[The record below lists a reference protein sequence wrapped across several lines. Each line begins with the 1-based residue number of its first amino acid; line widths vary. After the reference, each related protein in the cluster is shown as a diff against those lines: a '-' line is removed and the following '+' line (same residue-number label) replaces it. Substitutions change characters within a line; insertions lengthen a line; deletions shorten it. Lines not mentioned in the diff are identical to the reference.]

1 MGDDYP
7 QFSDFYEGTPQ
18 LEGEKKDIREILNI
32 KILVTGYIVR
42 KSKYYKGKDYLTL
55 QFENGGKKQIIFTSS
70 EPLIAQAKEADEK
83 KKIPFHTTIVK
94 RGNYY
99 TMT

>member
-1 MGDDYP
+1 MDDGYP
-7 QFSDFYEGTPQ
+7 HFRDFTDEKPQ
-18 LEGEKKDIREILNI
+18 LEGERKNIGEILNI
-32 KILVTGYIVR
+32 EILITGYRIR

-55 QFENGGKKQIIFTSS
+55 QFENGGAKHIIFTSS
-70 EPLIAQAKEADEK
+70 EPLIDQVKESDEK

-94 RGNYY
+94 RGSYY